1 MQKLII
7 IGFLAC
13 GMFACG
19 NSKTDSENSP
29 PVSGDNQFTVL
40 RNTIENDL
48 GNNNAVAVSIA
59 IYKDGEVVFAEAFGE
74 KAKDSGETVTPETL
88 FQLGSTTKMFTALAT
103 LQLTQEGLLSM
114 DDKLVNTMPNIQYP
128 SVQALTWQD
137 ISIDDLLTHQ
147 SGLPDTYIG
156 TDSNSSLVEY
166 MSSGYPQQNMQN
178 NPPGIFYNYSNPSW
192 SYLGAVVE
200 QITQTP
206 YIEHMQQNIFEPMGM
221 TRTWMDRSKVV
232 ADGNYALGF
241 QANGSGG
248 IFLSDINQ
256 IPLDFVVSPAGSE
269 TWSTPTQQLKMAEF
283 LLNGNT
289 DILSAELQSEM
300 TTAKVSIEFAGLP
313 LHYGYGIYVDDGFQ
327 YNEQWYPEKVWQHA
341 GNTLAYSSA
350 FWILPEKNI
359 AVSILSSGRTDDF
372 SATMIAALEAVTEL
386 PQAQSEPIIPSD
398 SSEYYKHVGTYTSPV
413 ATIIVTEVN
422 NELHISIP
430 EMDEANFPYEDKLTP
445 IGDKTFIFVAEE
457 AALVTFMPAI
467 EGDESVYFVT
477 RDVVGIK
484 DGY

>member
-1 MQKLII
+1 MQKLLI

-13 GMFACG
+13 GLFACDH
-19 NSKTDSENSP
+19 SKKDSENSP
-29 PVSGDNQFTVL
+29 PGSGDSQFTAL
-40 RNTIENDL
+40 RNTIESDL
-48 GNNNAVAVSIA
+48 GNNTAVAVSIA

-74 KAKDSGETVTPETL
+74 KVKGSGETVTPETL

-103 LQLTQEGLLSM
+103 LQLTQEGLLNT
-114 DDKLVNTMPNIQYP
+114 DDKLVNTLPNIQYP
-128 SVQALTWQD
+128 GVQAITWQD

-156 TDSNSSLVEY
+156 ADSNSSLVEY

-178 NPPGIFYNYSNPSW
+178 NPPGIFHNYSNPSW

-200 QITQTP
+200 HITQTP
-206 YIEHMQQNIFEPMGM
+206 YIEHIQRDIFEPMGM
-221 TRTWMDRSKVV
+221 KRTWMDRSKVV

-241 QANGSGG
+241 QANGSEG

-256 IPLDFVVSPAGSE
+256 IPLDFVSTPAGSE

-283 LLNGNT
+283 LLNGNA
-289 DILSAELQSEM
+289 DILSSELQSEM
-300 TTAKVSIEFAGLP
+300 TTAKVSTEFAGLP
-313 LHYGYGIYVDDGFQ
+313 LHYGYGIYVDDGFLH
-327 YNEQWYPEKVWQHA
+327 NEQWYPEKVWQHG

-350 FWILPEKNI
+350 FWVLPEKNI
-359 AVSILSSGRTDDF
+359 AVSILSSGRGDDF
-372 SATMIAALEAVTEL
+372 NATMIAALEAVTEL

-398 SSEYYKHVGTYTSPV
+398 SSEYHKHVGTYTSTV

-422 NELHISIP
+422 NELHISVP
-430 EMDEANFPYEDKLTP
+430 EMDEANFSYEDTLTP
-445 IGDKTFIFVAEE
+445 VGDKTFIFVAEE
-457 AALVTFMPAI
+457 AVYVTFMPAI
-467 EGDESVYFVT
+467 EGEESVYFVT
-477 RDVVGIK
+477 RDAVGIK